1 MPAKKPARAS
11 VISRATEHFKAKP
24 LKRIEIPE
32 WGEYDDNG
40 ELIEPLVVY
49 STPFTL
55 KDQSRIRY
63 VAEKQSEVD
72 VLAEVLVMKLIDE
85 NGDKVFT
92 IEDKNALRNSV
103 DASVV
108 SRIATSI
115 MSVSEVDL
123 EKN

>member
-11 VISRATEHFKAKP
+11 VISRASEHFKSKP

-32 WGEYDDNG
+32 WGDYDDNG

-92 IEDKNALRNSV
+92 IEDKNVLRNGV

-108 SRIATSI
+108 SRIATAI